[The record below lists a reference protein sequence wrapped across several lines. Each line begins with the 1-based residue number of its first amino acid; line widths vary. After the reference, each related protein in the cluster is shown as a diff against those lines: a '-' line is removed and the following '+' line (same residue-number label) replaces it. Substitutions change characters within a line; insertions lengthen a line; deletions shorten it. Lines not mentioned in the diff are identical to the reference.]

1 MRRRTGNAQDRRA
14 RRQQEQRQEQKQRAL
29 AWAYQTMEAANRIGP
44 EINRVQKARARKEA
58 EGRKW

>member
-1 MRRRTGNAQDRRA
+1 MGRRTRNAQARRA
-14 RRQQEQRQEQKQRAL
+14 RRQQEQKQRAL

-44 EINRVQKARARKEA
+44 EINKVQEARTGKEA